1 MIDRIFLDT
10 NLFVYA
16 VDDSG
21 SGKGTVARDVIL
33 ESLQKKIG
41 VVSHQVIQEFVNVT
55 TYKFKQPISQ
65 KNCVCF
71 WKPISIQC
79 GKNYQQK
86 SFSTRACEFKIATN
100 FPTTMR
106 RSWHPLY
113 KPSAKS
119 STPKTCSTIK
129 KLMA

>member
-65 KNCVCF
+65 KNCVLF
-71 WKPISIQC
+71 LETYIYPMW
-79 GKNYQQK
+79 
-86 SFSTRACEFKIATN
+86 
-100 FPTTMR
+100 
-106 RSWHPLY
+106 
-113 KPSAKS
+113 
-119 STPKTCSTIK
+119 K
-129 KLMA
+129 KLPTKELFNEGMRIQDRYQLPYYDAQIVASALQAKCKKLYTEDL